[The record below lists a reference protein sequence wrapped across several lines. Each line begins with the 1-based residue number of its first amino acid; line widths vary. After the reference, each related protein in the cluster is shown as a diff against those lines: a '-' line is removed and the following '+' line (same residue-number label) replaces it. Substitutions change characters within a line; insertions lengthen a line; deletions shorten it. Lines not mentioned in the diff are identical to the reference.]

1 MKLPAEGAPRAWP
14 ESLLLTALVAALYAT
29 FVGYGF
35 NLDDE
40 GTVLYQILR
49 TFRGE
54 RPYLDFH
61 TGYTPAVFYLN
72 AGLFDL
78 FGVSVL
84 PIRILLVA
92 VNSLSVFLIFRLA
105 LRFAP
110 PGESAA
116 AALVYA
122 LYLPFFAGQ
131 FASFNI
137 PYPAWYAVACWLACQ
152 LASVKSIEK
161 DSRGWLAVAGLL
173 AGIAFSFK
181 PNTGVLALGAV
192 VLTRLLTTA
201 PLAGRLGAFLESL
214 VLSVAF
220 GAVFLVLTFDVLT
233 EQFFLLGVP
242 LLLVCAGGLFARR
255 RARSELPP
263 TAQRALGTGF
273 ADVGAIV
280 GGFALATTLWLAY
293 FLPRLGVERFA
304 EEVLL
309 LGAGVER
316 IYLIYYPDLSA
327 WSGALLGGLG
337 ALWGV
342 VFLVGSGVL
351 FGRRL
356 QALVLTVALA
366 GLLAL
371 ALFGLAPEGL
381 MVSISMQLEN
391 LSFFLIPALLI
402 VGVLAWLARVL
413 PAVAWAGGGLPR
425 NLAVLTAALVFAL
438 LLFLQLYPR
447 IDFMHVVIS
456 MPSALV
462 LAAAA
467 LWRFES
473 WACGMLAS
481 SAPAPALLARRLRG
495 VVLLPIAIA
504 LVARGA
510 PFVDARLAFSPFPE
524 VRATTN
530 LGHAPLPVVLEQD
543 RDHDLREL
551 RAVADAVQELTDP
564 GATIFAFP
572 ALAIVPFVTDRT
584 TPVAHDYFFPGRPS
598 HADEADMVERIA
610 AAAPDVVVTLNDRL
624 GYFSAA
630 PAYYFI
636 LRDYMHQNY
645 ELVRRVGRFDVL
657 ARRARRAEEPS
668 WAQPLPV
675 GELEQGFAAGDFREL
690 SEELRGIGA
699 TGSAADLAGWGPR
712 LADVDRAVRGA
723 IVDAAL
729 SVAQRE
735 PGGLVAVE
743 EQLVEGRR
751 ERLLFVRALGEYA
764 GPEAL
769 PWLQQTF
776 LQSGGRLRWETARS
790 INFVLARRLSDR
802 FELAGDA
809 NGPLWGIDE
818 PLESEEMVALVD
830 DFVERQRIGPFAA
843 IAAAHA
849 GRRDLGD
856 DLEYF
861 EDEDETTWWRM
872 VSAFSLVEL
881 GETEHLETLFD
892 ALTTGTLAAQYVP
905 SLLLDEELVPPDL
918 VAAQVVAELRSGT
931 EEERETAAWMA
942 AFLPQEEAHE
952 ALAEAL
958 DDPDPRVR
966 RAAEWSLS
974 RRAQRR
980 GGAAELLHGQGE
992 HS

>member
-1 MKLPAEGAPRAWP
+1 MNRPELAAPRAWP
-14 ESLLLTALVAALYAT
+14 QSLVLTGLVAALYASFT
-29 FVGYGF
+29 GYGF
-35 NLDDE
+35 NLEDE

-72 AGLFDL
+72 AWLFDL
-78 FGVSVL
+78 FGVSVM
-84 PIRILLVA
+84 PIRISLVA
-92 VNSLSVFLIFRLA
+92 VNAAAVLLIFRLA

-110 PGESAA
+110 PLESAA

-137 PYPAWYAVACWLACQ
+137 PYPAWYAVTCWLACE
-152 LASVKSIEK
+152 LATLKSIEK
-161 DSRGWLAVAGLL
+161 DSRGWLAIAGLL

-192 VLTRLLTTA
+192 VLTRLLVSA
-201 PLAGRLGAFLESL
+201 PLAGRVGAFLEAL

-220 GAVFLVLTFDVLT
+220 AAVCLVLTFDFLT
-233 EQFFLLGVP
+233 EHFLLLGVP

-255 RARSELPP
+255 RARQELGPE
-263 TAQRALGTGF
+263 AQRPLAAGF

-280 GGFALATTLWLAY
+280 GGFALATALWLAY
-293 FLPRLGVERFA
+293 FLPRLGVARFA

-327 WSGALLGGLG
+327 WSGALIAGLA

-342 VFLVGSGVL
+342 IFLVGTGLL

-356 QALVLTVALA
+356 QFLILAVASA
-366 GLLAL
+366 GLMAL
-371 ALFGLAPEGL
+371 GLFGLAPEGL
-381 MVSISMQLEN
+381 LLSISMQLEN
-391 LSFFLIPALLI
+391 LSFFLIPVLLV
-402 VGVLAWLARVL
+402 VGVFFWLARTG
-413 PAVAWAGGGLPR
+413 PAVAWAGGGLPPAMGR
-425 NLAVLTAALVFAL
+425 LTAALVFAL

-462 LAAAA
+462 LGAAA
-467 LWRFES
+467 LWRFQN
-473 WACGMLAS
+473 WTRRMLAS
-481 SAPAPALLARRLRG
+481 VTGDPVVVARRVRALA
-495 VVLLPIAIA
+495 LAPIAIA
-504 LVARGA
+504 LVARAA
-510 PFVDARLAFSPFPE
+510 PFADARIAFSPLPE
-524 VRATTN
+524 LRATTQ
-530 LGHAPLPVVLEQD
+530 LGHAPLPVSIEQD

-551 RAVADAVQELTDP
+551 GAVADAVQELTEP

-572 ALAIVPFVTDRT
+572 ALGIVPFVTDRT
-584 TPVAHDYFFPGRPS
+584 TPVAHDYFYPGRPS
-598 HADEADMVERIA
+598 HADEADMVARID
-610 AAAPDVVVTLNDRL
+610 AAAPDLVVTLNDRL

-636 LRDYMHQNY
+636 LRDHMHEHY

-657 ARRARRAEEPS
+657 ARRERRERDPA
-668 WAQPLPV
+668 WAQPQL
-675 GELEQGFAAGDFREL
+675 GREATLAYAAGDFREI
-690 SEELRGIGA
+690 SEQLGAIGA
-699 TGSAADLAGWGPR
+699 HGAAADLSGWGPR

-729 SVAQRE
+729 DVAQRE
-735 PGGLVAVE
+735 PGGLAVVE
-743 EQLVEGRR
+743 AELVEGARQ
-751 ERLLFVRALGEYA
+751 RLLFVRSLGEYA

-769 PWLQQTF
+769 PWLQQVF
-776 LQSGGRLRWETARS
+776 LQSDGRLRWETARS

-802 FELAGDA
+802 FEFAGDED
-809 NGPLWGIDE
+809 GPLWGLDA
-818 PLESEEMVALVD
+818 PLPSEEMVAMID
-830 DFVERQRIGPFAA
+830 DFVQRQRIGPFAA

-849 GRRDLGD
+849 GRRDLGEE
-856 DLEYF
+856 LEYF

-892 ALTTGTLAAQYVP
+892 ALTIGTLAAEYVP
-905 SLLLDEELVPPDL
+905 SLLLDEELVRPDL

-942 AFLPQEEAHE
+942 AFLPQPEAGE

-966 RAAEWSLS
+966 RAAQWSLE
-974 RRAQRR
+974 RRAERPR
-980 GGAAELLHGQGE
+980 GGAEMPSGQGE